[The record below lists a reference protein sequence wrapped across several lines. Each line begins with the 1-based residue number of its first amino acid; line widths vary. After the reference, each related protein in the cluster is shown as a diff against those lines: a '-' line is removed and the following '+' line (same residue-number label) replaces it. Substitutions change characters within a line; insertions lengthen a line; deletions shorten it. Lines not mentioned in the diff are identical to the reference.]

1 MRLKG
6 DDVMTAKK
14 TVLSPL
20 NSAWC
25 LEGAEFAKL
34 SFIYS
39 ICLPLTSFKELPD
52 KKEWSDEVKK
62 FGDKNGFKPGELKP
76 GDGIPCGEAKFTRKG
91 FDPILNNRL
100 ASNNQRWFCGT
111 LEIENSKK
119 KDAVESDPKKSC
131 LWQNLVAPS
140 LDFLVRF
147 NGIGACT
154 VTLTIT
160 FRDPKKEQLFT
171 ILDFAR
177 KDPSIKIKTR
187 FRWTGNSEYSEYTLN
202 EIFQEIS
209 KKIVQWQVS
218 ETHQE
223 EEPYQCP
230 YIVSYIKIPH
240 KSNTNKLPWEPE
252 SFFEDNNE
260 DKELEKTRE
269 FKQILAILIRPKI
282 WKEYG
287 DNFNDF
293 RVPYHLLK
301 KRWFAS
307 HDFFWDK
314 RGMLLFDQRS
324 TLFLDALPKNLKSSL
339 SDPTFASL
347 MDILETI
354 RARWHF
360 FIELNNNLD
369 LLTKNIG
376 DPSSLLRGLASLR
389 KQFTKSLTYTL
400 PYSQTASHLVEL
412 ASEAEKE
419 LMVENLEKIAI
430 RKFEAAN
437 WLYTD
442 STETERLAWMGTL
455 GRDVDLY
462 TDRKVLRKEIDDV
475 AGYLERL
482 RAKHKSMQIN
492 PEEEGD

>member
-1 MRLKG
+1 MA
-6 DDVMTAKK
+6 AKK

-20 NSAWC
+20 NSTWC
-25 LEGAEFAKL
+25 LEGAEFARL

-39 ICLPLTSFKELPD
+39 ICLPLKGFKELPD
-52 KKEWSDEVKK
+52 KKEWSEEVEK
-62 FGDKNGFKPGELKP
+62 FGNKNGFKTGELNH

-91 FDPILNNRL
+91 FDPILNDGL
-100 ASNNQRWFCGT
+100 ALNNQRWFCGT

-119 KDAVESDPKKSC
+119 KDTVKSDPKESWV
-131 LWQNLVAPS
+131 WQNLVAPS

-147 NGIGACT
+147 NGVGACT
-154 VTLTIT
+154 ITLTIT
-160 FRDPKKEQLFT
+160 FREPKKEQLFT
-171 ILDFAR
+171 ILDLAR

-187 FRWTGNSEYSEYTLN
+187 FRWTGNSKYSEYTLN
-202 EIFQEIS
+202 DIFQEIS
-209 KKIVQWQVS
+209 KKIVQWRVS
-218 ETHQE
+218 ETQQE
-223 EEPYQCP
+223 EDSYQCP
-230 YIVSYIKIPH
+230 YIVSYIKIPP
-240 KSNTNKLPWEPE
+240 KNNTDELPWEPE
-252 SFFEDNNE
+252 SFFEDNDE
-260 DKELEKTRE
+260 DKEPEKTRD

-282 WKEYG
+282 WKEYEN
-287 DNFNDF
+287 NFNDF

-301 KRWFAS
+301 KHWFAS

-314 RGMLLFDQRS
+314 RGMLLFDRRS
-324 TLFLDALPKNLKSSL
+324 TLFLDALPENLKGSL

-369 LLTKNIG
+369 LLTKNIE
-376 DPSSLLRGLASLR
+376 DPSALLRGLAFLR

-400 PYSQTASHLVEL
+400 PYCQTASHLVEL

-430 RKFEAAN
+430 RKFEAVN

-442 STETERLAWMGTL
+442 SIETERLAWMGTL

-462 TDRKVLRKEIDDV
+462 TDRKVLKKEIDDI
-475 AGYLERL
+475 ASYLKQL
-482 RAKHKSMQIN
+482 RAKHESMLTN
-492 PEEEGD
+492 PEEDGD